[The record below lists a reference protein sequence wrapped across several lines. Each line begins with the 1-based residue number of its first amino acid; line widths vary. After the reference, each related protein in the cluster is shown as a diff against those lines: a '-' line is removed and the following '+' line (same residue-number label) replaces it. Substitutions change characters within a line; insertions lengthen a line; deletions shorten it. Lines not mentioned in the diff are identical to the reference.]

1 MELPCIGSE
10 IAEGTIASEGRAAR
24 DDGSRTIIWCVPRSV
39 STALTKCLS
48 FIEGIQVWF
57 EPYTYCRI
65 TQVTIKQQLD
75 LDVPAEYEGNEE
87 IYKRMA
93 DHFKETGQGNT
104 TTPENLSYA
113 SIVRFLEQSV
123 SRHVLVKDMSFAL
136 SPEQYKFLPKGFK
149 HIFLIRH
156 PLRVFNSLRKSV
168 FAQHSALG
176 MLKGESAVE
185 ETFDVGR
192 DYPFPNAGGGSVH
205 KDVYEMW
212 KYVKE
217 NLGSESIVVDSDELL
232 TNPAEI
238 LPKICRAAG
247 LPYDESLL
255 KWDESSE
262 VTKSWMVPFED
273 LVENFVYFFGRAIR
287 SSEFL
292 PASKMPSRDDV
303 RPDVIRYTDQ
313 AMKYYDEMYEV
324 RIKV

>member
-1 MELPCIGSE
+1 METPSIGSE
-10 IAEGTIASEGRAAR
+10 IEEGTLASEGRAAR

-48 FIEGIQVWF
+48 FIEGIQVWL
-57 EPYTYCRI
+57 EPYSYCRTTRVI
-65 TQVTIKQQLD
+65 IKQQLD

-87 IYKRMA
+87 IYKRMT
-93 DHFKETGQGNT
+93 DHFRETGQGNT
-104 TTPENLSYA
+104 TIHENLSYA
-113 SIVRFLEQSV
+113 SIGRFLEHSV
-123 SRHVLVKDMSFAL
+123 SRHVLVKDMAFAL

-156 PLRVFNSLRKSV
+156 PLRVFNSLQKSV
-168 FAQHSALG
+168 FGQLSALG

-185 ETFDVGR
+185 ETFDLGR

-205 KDVYEMW
+205 KDLYDMW

-217 NLGSESIVVDSDELL
+217 NLDAEFIVVDSDDLL
-232 TNPAEI
+232 ANPAEL

-255 KWDESSE
+255 KWNGSSE
-262 VTKSWMVPFED
+262 VTESWMVPAD
-273 LVENFVYFFGRAIR
+273 DIVSKLVYFYDRAIR

-292 PASKMPSRDDV
+292 PASNMPSRDDV
-303 RPDVIRYTDQ
+303 RPDVIRCTDQ

-324 RIKV
+324 RIKF